1 MNTNSSFQI
10 KNTNAYISIAFFQRI
25 RENKL
30 YETMIRKYRL
40 LDFILKNF
48 WNQTFNFKINTLLYY
63 QINH

>member
-40 LDFILKNF
+40 VSSILSLK
-48 WNQTFNFKINTLLYY
+48 TFEIKLLISRSIRYY
-63 QINH
+63 IIK